1 MTQQVLKVDGMTCG
15 GCANGVKNALLAV
28 AGVDAVTVDLASK
41 AVTLDYHGDAQPSA
55 WRQAVEDAGFDLI
68 AE

>member
-28 AGVDAVTVDLASK
+28 AGVQDVKVDLTSK
-41 AVTLDYHGDAQPSA
+41 DVIVEFQGEAQPAA
-55 WRQAVEDAGFDLI
+55 WKQAVEDAGFDVI
-68 AE
+68 G